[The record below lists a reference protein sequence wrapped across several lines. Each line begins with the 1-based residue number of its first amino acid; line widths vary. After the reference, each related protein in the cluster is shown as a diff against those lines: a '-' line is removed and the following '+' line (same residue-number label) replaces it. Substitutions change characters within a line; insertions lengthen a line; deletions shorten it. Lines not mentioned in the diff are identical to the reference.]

1 MLRPW
6 NVQYALPIH
15 APSGQPVGQVQL
27 GEVILAA
34 SLPDAYHKAEQLIL
48 KYKHSLGTQVMLI
61 SVGEIFII
69 PKDHD
74 AVPTR
79 PELSEAEEEPTTNES
94 SEEIPPGNEGPSFPG
109 DEKRSTNES

>member
-27 GEVILAA
+27 GEVLLAA

-79 PELSEAEEEPTTNES
+79 PELSGQEDEPTTDEP
-94 SEEIPPGNEGPSFPG
+94 SEEIPPSNEGSSFPG
-109 DEKRSTNES
+109 DETRSTGKP